1 MKINRSSRSFIE
13 QLGLREE
20 KQAGDVNR
28 PAFQDILSLS
38 NSRLQQAEL
47 DKLLRSIDQLG
58 KELSKQCSW
67 RALMNYKERI
77 RRFLEEVVKGGYGI
91 RERQGFDRR
100 GRMKLYKMVSEID
113 ELMAQLAEEVLK
125 EEKNELEILKNIGD
139 IRGLLVN
146 LYS

>member
-1 MKINRSSRSFIE
+1 MKINRSSQTFID

-20 KQAGDVNR
+20 KQAGDAIR

-38 NSRLQQAEL
+38 KSRLQKKEL
-47 DKLLRSIDQLG
+47 DRLLLSIDQLG

-77 RRFLEEVVKGGYGI
+77 RRFLEEVVKGGYGLK
-91 RERQGFDRR
+91 ERQGFDRR
-100 GRMKLYKMVSEID
+100 GRTKLYKIISELDDLMV
-113 ELMAQLAEEVLK
+113 QLAEEVLK
-125 EEKNELEILKNIGD
+125 EETSELEILKKIGD

>member
-1 MKINRSSRSFIE
+1 MKINRSSQSFIE

-20 KQAGDVNR
+20 KQAGDANR

-38 NSRLQQAEL
+38 KDRLQKAEL
-47 DKLLRSIDQLG
+47 DKLLQSIDQLG

-77 RRFLEEVVKGGYGI
+77 RRFLAEVVKGGYGI
-91 RERQGFDRR
+91 KERQGFDRR
-100 GRMKLYKMVSEID
+100 GRTKLYKIISEID
-113 ELMAQLAEEVLK
+113 DLMAQLAEEILK
-125 EEKNELEILKNIGD
+125 EEKNELEILKRIGD
-139 IRGLLVN
+139 VRGLLVN

>member
-1 MKINRSSRSFIE
+1 MKIDRRSGTFIE

-20 KQAGDVNR
+20 KQAGDAHH

-38 NSRLQQAEL
+38 SERLQKAEL
-47 DKLLRSIDQLG
+47 DRLLRSIDQLG
-58 KELSKQCSW
+58 KELSQQCSW

-91 RERQGFDRR
+91 KERQGTDRR
-100 GRMKLYKMVSEID
+100 GRIKLYKIVSEID

-125 EEKNELEILKNIGD
+125 EEQNQLEILRKIGD

-146 LYS
+146 LCS

>member
-1 MKINRSSRSFIE
+1 MKINRSSSTFVE

-20 KQAGDVNR
+20 KQARDLNR

-38 NSRLQQAEL
+38 SARLHKAEL
-47 DKLLRSIDQLG
+47 DRLLRSIDQLG
-58 KELSKQCSW
+58 KDLSKQLSW
-67 RALMNYKERI
+67 RSLMNYKERI
-77 RRFLEEVVKGGYGI
+77 RRFLEEIVKGGYGI

-100 GRMKLYKMVSEID
+100 GRMKLYKIVSEID
-113 ELMAQLAEEVLK
+113 QIMAQLAEEVMK
-125 EEKNELEILKNIGD
+125 EERNELEILKKTGD

>member
-1 MKINRSSRSFIE
+1 MKINRSSGSFIE

-38 NSRLQQAEL
+38 KTRMQKAEL
-47 DKLLRSIDQLG
+47 DRLLHSIDQLG
-58 KELSKQCSW
+58 RELSRQCSW

-77 RRFLEEVVKGGYGI
+77 RRFLEEIVKGGYGI
-91 RERQGFDRR
+91 KQRQGFDRR
-100 GRMKLYKMVSEID
+100 GRMKLYKIVSEID

-125 EEKNELEILKNIGD
+125 EEKNQLEILKKIGD
-139 IRGLLVN
+139 IKGLLVN
-146 LYS
+146 LYY